1 MNRYL
6 TAYLCAAAV
15 LCLSLLTPAQAGM
28 IGQVKNVVPSTI
40 WVSPDG
46 EHVISVTVD
55 MKRPGQKRRVNLDG
69 VLQPGWF
76 DSIAE
81 GTPFFSP
88 DGKHY
93 AFVGVRGT
101 NCMVVLDGEEQQ
113 SYPITATNRLPITG
127 VVFGSDGPRTHL
139 AYQATEKGKHYVVV
153 NGQRMGG
160 YESIDKERGLPGIWD
175 FQFIGNSFLYRHKHG
190 GGQRAVLGRIDERQR
205 NYVTSSK
212 SYNSMR
218 AETPVPMG
226 GKPHKDYGEYIAFV
240 GEKAPGQ
247 LQVFKLPGDTPI
259 DSKMWKEIPG
269 GILQAS
275 PANNGEMAYIAGNT
289 NWVVVV
295 GGKEWPG
302 CYTTGKLMSSP
313 SGKTWACTAIMK
325 KGKNIVMMVN
335 GVPGKEYA
343 EIQTGKTLFPAGD
356 ERVIFGAATRGGS
369 KTPAHIVVDGKE
381 GKAYTQVRGD
391 SVVFSSDKKAMAYVA
406 GDGIKDF
413 VVLNGV
419 EGEAFDEVHDVLF
432 APSRRV
438 MAYRARRGVEH
449 FVVVGKKAMG
459 PYVNVK
465 PGSLT
470 FRDDG
475 KVVAWSAF
483 GKDGLWHVYANGKPI
498 DAGCERVISRLTFVP
513 GMAQPAYVGQFV
525 AEGKTFYSMSYGGKL
540 GRAFDSIWLGDG
552 GKLFVQEDGTI
563 PYFGK
568 SGSLLY
574 RVVAKKK

>member
-6 TAYLCAAAV
+6 TACLCVAAA
-15 LCLSLLTPAQAGM
+15 LCLSFRAPAQARV
-28 IGQVKNVVPSTI
+28 IGEVKNVVPSTI
-40 WVSPDG
+40 WVSPQG

-55 MKRPGQKRRVNLDG
+55 AKDGKRRVNLDG
-69 VLQPGWF
+69 RLLPGSY
-76 DSIAE
+76 DAIAE

-88 DGKHY
+88 DGQHT

-101 NCMVVLDGEEQQ
+101 NCMVVLDGQEQQ
-113 SYPITATNRLPITG
+113 SYPITRTNRLPIAA

-160 YESIDKERGLPGIWD
+160 YESINKVKGLPGIWD
-175 FQFIGNSFLYRHKHG
+175 FQFNGNNFLYRHKQG
-190 GGQRAVLGRIDERQR
+190 SGQRAVLGYIDERGR
-205 NYVTSSK
+205 SRTASSK
-212 SYNSMR
+212 SYKSMR

-226 GKPHKDYGEYIAFV
+226 GKPHKDYGEPVAFV
-240 GEKAPGQ
+240 GEIAPGQ
-247 LQVFKLPGDTPI
+247 LQVLK
-259 DSKMWKEIPG
+259 IPG
-269 GILQAS
+269 NTPVDGKVWKTIPGRVLQAS

-289 NWVVVV
+289 DWVVVV
-295 GGKEWPG
+295 GGKEWPL
-302 CYTTGKLMSSP
+302 CYETGWLMSSP
-313 SGKTWACTAIMK
+313 SGKTWAVAARMK
-325 KGKNIVMMVN
+325 KGGNIAMMVN

-343 EIQTGKTLFPAGD
+343 KIQHGKTLFPAGD
-356 ERVIFGAATRGGS
+356 ERVVFGAKTLGGS
-369 KTPAHIVVDGKE
+369 KTPAHIVVNGKE
-381 GKAYTQVRGD
+381 GKAFAQVRGD
-391 SVVFSSDKKAMAYVA
+391 SVVFSADKKAMAYVA

-419 EGEAFDEVHDVLF
+419 EGKAYDEVADLRF
-432 APSRRV
+432 SPAKSLLI
-438 MAYRARRGVEH
+438 YRARRGTEH
-449 FVVVGKKAMG
+449 FVVLGKNTLG

-465 PGSLT
+465 PRSLT

-498 DAGCERVISRLTFVP
+498 DAGCERVISRITFVP
-513 GMAQPAYVGQFV
+513 GMKQPAYVGRFV
-525 AEGKTFYSMSYGGKL
+525 AEGKRFYAMSYGGER
-540 GRAFDSIWLGDG
+540 GRAFDSIWLADG
-552 GKLFVQEDGTI
+552 GKLFVQEDGSI

-574 RVVAKKK
+574 RQVAKGK